1 MKHRYLRILIIALIA
16 LSPTFIPQSSK
27 AEQVDLNPKLKKIV
41 KQVHDAYEKINDL
54 KAQFVQTVEIMDFNT
69 PYVSKGTLFIK
80 KGKMLWDYV
89 EPSRQQIFVDGGG
102 FLYYVPDHKQV
113 IRSKV
118 GGHSDAHLPLKLLS
132 GRAALDQDFEISYE
146 IEEPMPGEPIRL
158 RLIPKKKMGLIKIV
172 ITLVQV
178 PDIEGLM
185 IDQVVLHE
193 ANGNVSTSAFEAI
206 EINRGLDDSIFV
218 FTLPDGI
225 EVLDA
230 P

>member
-1 MKHRYLRILIIALIA
+1 MKFLCTRILMIALIA
-16 LSPTFIPQSSK
+16 LSLAFTPQFSK
-27 AEQVDLNPKLKKIV
+27 AEQAHLDPKLQKIV
-41 KQVHDAYEKINDL
+41 KQVHDGYEKINDL

-118 GGHSDAHLPLKLLS
+118 GGQSDAHLPLKLLA
-132 GRAALDQDFEISYE
+132 GRAFLDQDFEIAYE
-146 IEEPMPGEPIRL
+146 IEAPMPGEAIRL
-158 RLIPKKKMGLIKIV
+158 RLIPKKKMGIIKII

-178 PDIEGLM
+178 PKIEGLM

-193 ANGNVSTSAFEAI
+193 SNGNVSTSSFEEI
-206 EINRGLDDSIFV
+206 EINRGLDDSIFIFEV
-218 FTLPDGI
+218 PEGI

>member
-1 MKHRYLRILIIALIA
+1 MKPCCMRILMIALIV
-16 LSPTFIPQSSK
+16 LGPVFMPHVSK
-27 AEQVDLNPKLKKIV
+27 AEQVDLDPKLKMII

-54 KAQFVQTVEIMDFNT
+54 KAQFVQTVEIMDFNV

-118 GGHSDAHLPLKLLS
+118 GGQSDAHLPLKLLA

-146 IEEPMPGEPIRL
+146 IEAPMPGEPIRL
-158 RLIPKKKMGLIKIV
+158 RLIPKKKMGLLKIV

-178 PDIEGLM
+178 PNISGLM
-185 IDQVVLHE
+185 INEVVLHE
-193 ANGNVSTSAFEAI
+193 SNGNISTSAFEEI
-206 EINRGLDDSIFV
+206 EINQGLADKLFV
-218 FTLPDGI
+218 FEVPEGI
-225 EVLDA
+225 AVLDA

>member
-1 MKHRYLRILIIALIA
+1 MKHCCMRLFMIVLMTL
-16 LSPTFIPQSSK
+16 IPQFAK
-27 AEQVDLNPKLKKIV
+27 AEQVALNDKLQKIV
-41 KQVHDAYEKINDL
+41 NQVHAAYEKIDDL
-54 KAQFVQTVEIMDFNT
+54 KSQFVQTVEIMDFNT

-80 KGKMLWDYV
+80 KGKMLWDYI

-118 GGHSDAHLPLKLLS
+118 GGHSDSHLPLKLLA
-132 GRAALDQDFEISYE
+132 GRSQLDQDFEISYE
-146 IEEPMPGEPIRL
+146 IEAPMPGEPIRL

-178 PDIEGLM
+178 PNIEGLM

-193 ANGNVSTSAFEAI
+193 ENGNVSTSAFEEI
-206 EINRGLDDSIFV
+206 EINHGLEDSIFV
-218 FTLPDGI
+218 FNVPDGI